1 MTAGEFFNT
10 LLVMDFKKFFR
21 SNKMFMM
28 LKGTFIEDIGK
39 RAFQGLPDW
48 PAIEWMEYPIAQDNN

>member
-1 MTAGEFFNT
+1 
-10 LLVMDFKKFFR
+10 
-21 SNKMFMM
+21 MFMM
-28 LKGTFIEDIGK
+28 IKGTFIEDIGK